1 MTSVVTDFD
10 SRIKEIVCR
19 VLELEPD
26 EVQETSHFSD
36 DLGADSM
43 SAIELLAAL
52 EREFDVEIAQD
63 DMIRLIDLPG
73 VRSVVTEALEA

>member
-1 MTSVVTDFD
+1 MTSVVTDLD
-10 SRIKEIVCR
+10 TRIKEIVCR

-26 EVQETSHFSD
+26 QVQATSHFSE

-52 EREFDVEIAQD
+52 EREFDVEIAQE
-63 DMIRLIDLPG
+63 DMFRLIDLSG
-73 VRSVVTEALEA
+73 VRTVVTEALEA

>member
-10 SRIKEIVCR
+10 TRIREIVCR

-26 EVQETSHFSD
+26 EVQEGSHFSD

-52 EREFDVEIAQD
+52 EREFDVEIAQE
-63 DMIRLIDLPG
+63 DMIRLIDLSG
-73 VRSVVTEALEA
+73 VRAVVTEALEA